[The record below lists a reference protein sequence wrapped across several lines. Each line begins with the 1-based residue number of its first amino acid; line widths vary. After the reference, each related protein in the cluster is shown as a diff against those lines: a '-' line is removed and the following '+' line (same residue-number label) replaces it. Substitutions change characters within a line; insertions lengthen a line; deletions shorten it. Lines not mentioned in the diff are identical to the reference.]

1 MFVKHCD
8 NSSRNNN
15 ACLHYKETLQVFL
28 LNPDVGRQGTVSFG
42 AIVAF
47 CDQPLKSILYD
58 SRFAYES
65 LVGISY

>member
-8 NSSRNNN
+8 NSSRKSN
-15 ACLHYKETLQVFL
+15 ACLHYTETLQVFL
-28 LNPDVGRQGTVSFG
+28 LNPDVGRQSTVSFV

-47 CDQPLKSILYD
+47 CDQPLKFILYD

-65 LVGISY
+65 LGGISY